1 MISKLLQSIV
11 LPPQVSDFERSYLRR
26 VNRIALWF
34 FVGHL
39 PAFMLVALVNGQ
51 SVLQAVVLTA
61 LVLVG
66 PILAQR
72 AFENPRSVSL
82 VYGFSSM
89 LMGGVL
95 VHLGQ
100 GPVQI
105 EMHFYFFALLA
116 MLAVFGN
123 PMAIIVAAVTVAVH
137 HLVVWMYLPESV

>member
-1 MISKLLQSIV
+1 M
-11 LPPQVSDFERSYLRR
+11 PPHVSDFERTYLAR

-34 FVGHL
+34 FLGHL
-39 PAFMLVALVNGQ
+39 PAFLLIALVNNQ
-51 SVLQAVVLTA
+51 SVLQAFVLTA

-66 PILAQR
+66 PVLAQR

-105 EMHFYFFALLA
+105 EMH
-116 MLAVFGN
+116 
-123 PMAIIVAAVTVAVH
+123 
-137 HLVVWMYLPESV
+137 